1 MQERN
6 CFIKRNKSIY
16 LHKNVYTNVHSSNI
30 HNKKTVEITGI
41 FNKIGEQN
49 VSKCVAD
56 DFSFIDLPSPSTEN
70 RFSV

>member
-49 VSKCVAD
+49 VSKMCG
-56 DFSFIDLPSPSTEN
+56 
-70 RFSV
+70 R